1 MPSNTIV
8 FATNNEHKIREVRE
22 MLGEHYQFL
31 SLADINCF
39 RDLPET
45 RETLEGNAKQKAAY
59 VVQHFDYDC
68 FAEDTGLEVDALYGE
83 PGVRT
88 ARYAGEARDERANM
102 AKLLAKLTGQTKR
115 TARFRTVIALMLD
128 GKTHLFEGVVEG
140 RIAEEPRGEGGFGY
154 DPIFI
159 PEGHDRTFA
168 EMGPAEKNPISHRGL
183 AMAKLQEFLRTQ
195 VPA

>member
-1 MPSNTIV
+1 
-8 FATNNEHKIREVRE
+8 
-22 MLGEHYQFL
+22 MLGDQYEFL

-68 FAEDTGLEVDALYGE
+68 FAEDTGLEVEALYGE

-88 ARYAGEARDERANM
+88 ARYAGEARDDRANM
-102 AKLLAKLTGQTKR
+102 AKLLAKLTGQR
-115 TARFRTVIALMLD
+115 RRNARFRTVIALMLG
-128 GKTHLFEGVVEG
+128 GKTHLFEGIVNG
-140 RIAEEPRGEGGFGY
+140 SIADEPRGEGGFGY

-159 PEGHDRTFA
+159 PEGHTRTFA
-168 EMGPAEKNPISHRGL
+168 EMDAEEKNNISHRGQ
-183 AMAKLQEFLRTQ
+183 AMAKLQEFLRSQ